1 MTMHV
6 TKIRA
11 EGKGIIKFFNERRQT
26 GLVRP
31 DDGTDDFY
39 INVANSYSGEKF
51 ERGARVSYGMLFGAD
66 GKRQVV
72 DLRRL

>member
-6 TKIRA
+6 SKIRTK
-11 EGKGIIKFFNERRQT
+11 GKGIIKFFNDRRQT

-31 DDGTDDFY
+31 DDGSDDFY
-39 INVANSYSGEKF
+39 INVANTYTGDRF
-51 ERGARVSYGMLFGAD
+51 ERGARVSYGLLFGAD